1 MSTITYTQLLR
12 GNRSFR
18 RLWSGQVVSELGN
31 WFNFIAA
38 LGLVRAVSVAA
49 PEATAT
55 MLVARLA
62 PFALFAPLAG
72 AFVDRWSRRTV
83 MIVSD
88 AARAV
93 VALGFLLVRGPED
106 LWIAYSCTV
115 VATLLAAFFEA
126 AKNAAMPNITGGQ
139 GLLAGN
145 ALMFSSRFLLMSL
158 GAALGGWAS
167 ARFGYQAAFI
177 INAVSFLVSAY
188 SIWLIPDEEIRG
200 EATSEDEMS
209 REVERHGSEPREAEA
224 RAVEAS
230 EVATDDAET
239 GWAER
244 RETQSRQTARRRTE
258 QREAQARTGV
268 WSDLHEGW
276 KYIARYPLLAAI
288 IGVNV
293 LWATGGGACNLIY
306 DRLGGVVFAGH
317 GGLYADAG
325 VAALYAAV
333 GAGVFVGMVLARRVG
348 AHVELHGLTAK
359 FIGWM
364 LIAHG
369 VVFALAGL
377 MPTLFLAGAML
388 FLSRV
393 IIGMEFAV
401 QETLMMRLVPDNL
414 RGRVITSDRAAEI
427 FMTSISTVF
436 AAWSLHA
443 ITPRTLTIVSGLL
456 SATPGLFW
464 LALFASGRLHL
475 PAHLETAREI
485 DDADEQ
491 ELVASAG

>member
-106 LWIAYSCTV
+106 LWIAYTCTV

-145 ALMFSSRFLLMSL
+145 ALMFSSRFLLMSF

-167 ARFGYQAAFI
+167 ARFGYKAAFI

-188 SIWLIPDEEIRG
+188 SIWLIPEEEMKG
-200 EATSEDEMS
+200 ETSGEDEMS
-209 REVERHGSEPREAEA
+209 REAEMCKVETRKA
-224 RAVEAS
+224 
-230 EVATDDAET
+230 
-239 GWAER
+239 
-244 RETQSRQTARRRTE
+244 QRRT
-258 QREAQARTGV
+258 RV
-268 WSDLHEGW
+268 WTDLHEGW

-306 DRLGGVVFAGH
+306 DRLGGVVFAGR
-317 GGLYADAG
+317 GGLEGDAG

-333 GAGVFVGMVLARRVG
+333 GAGVFFGMVLARRVG
-348 AHVELHGLTAK
+348 AHVELHGATAK

-364 LIAHG
+364 LLAHG

-377 MPTLFLAGAML
+377 MPTLLLAGLML
-388 FLSRV
+388 FLSRL

-401 QETLMMRLVPDNL
+401 QETLMMRLVPDHL
-414 RGRVITSDRAAEI
+414 RGRVITTDRAAEI
-427 FMTSISTVF
+427 FVTSISTVF

-464 LALFASGRLHL
+464 LALFASGRLRL
-475 PAHLETAREI
+475 PADLETARET
-485 DDADEQ
+485 DDAEEQ
-491 ELVASAG
+491 ELLASAG